1 MARKSSARPGKN
13 TRRQTKKSP
22 TATPL
27 PKPGRKVEPQTTPPQ
42 PAELSIPEQ
51 PHPIVGV
58 GASAGGFEAFRELLR
73 ALPSDTGLALV
84 LVQHLDPGHE
94 SLLAKLLSKATSMP
108 VAEVEEGMTVEP
120 NHVYVIPPNKTMGIE
135 NGKLHLMA
143 RGEPMVKHL
152 PIDYFLTSLA
162 ADRGNRAIGVI
173 LSGTASDGTMGLK
186 AIKSEG
192 GITFAQDIKSAKFDG
207 MPRSAIA
214 AGCVDFVLPPE
225 GIASELARI
234 GRHPYLRV
242 EPAAHAEEPPDA
254 RDDDL
259 HKIFIVLQRATGVNF
274 TYYKY
279 STIKRRIARRMLL
292 HKLESLKQYLRF
304 LHDNPAEPAALCE
317 DILIHVTGFFR
328 EPEAFQALADRVF
341 PKILDSK
348 PPGESI
354 RVWVPGCST
363 GEETYSIAMVLLECL
378 GDRVSSVPIQ
388 IFGTDIS
395 AVSIEKARTGVYSES
410 SLGEVSRER
419 LRRFFVKVAS
429 GFQIVKSLREMCIFA
444 RQDLGQDPPF
454 SRLDLISCRN
464 VLIYMGPVLQ
474 KKVMGIFHYALKP
487 SGFLMLGKSESIGGF
502 ADLFTVVD
510 RERKIS
516 SKRPGEPSRV
526 FDLSLAAGY
535 EKAMGA
541 AAGKPETQSRFD
553 VQKEADRIVLSQYA
567 PAGIVVDEN
576 LHILHFRGQT
586 SPYLSPPPGQAS
598 LGLLRMV
605 RPEFAVELRTA
616 LHHAKKQ
623 EVSVRK
629 EGIRI
634 LRDDRPWD
642 VCLEVVPIKSDLGE
656 RFFLLLFQETPARVP
671 AGPEAEGHQPATGR
685 HQSQED
691 ARLRR
696 DLQATKDSLQSM
708 IQEQEAINEE
718 LKSANE
724 EALSSNEELQ
734 STNEELE
741 TAKEE
746 LQSTNEELVTVNEQ
760 LGNRNFELAQLND
773 DLTNLIGSIN
783 IPILMLSGDWR
794 IRRFTPQAERL
805 LNLLPGDVGRPI
817 VNLRPNIDV
826 PDLTALVAE
835 VVDTMSVLE
844 REVQDREGRWYSMRV
859 RPYRT
864 MDNKIDGAVMTFID
878 IDAAKRIHLKLQREQ
893 TFTAA
898 VLESAAALVMVTDME
913 GHIAR
918 FNLACRRLSEYSFE
932 EVEGKPFWDVLV
944 PPEEIAAVKQ
954 VYQELA
960 ESRSAHEH
968 ENHWVDRSGQLHLI
982 SWSSTLVTEAQD
994 ATRHLVWVGVDVTDA
1009 RLAEKALQQTEI
1021 LRHSQEQLRTLTAGL
1036 VEAQEEERRRVSQEL
1051 HDDISQRLA
1060 ALAVQLEVLH
1070 QARGIS
1076 SEELHGK
1083 LGELQKQMEV
1093 LSEDLRRTARNL
1105 HPVML
1110 AHLGLEPA
1118 LRAYCEEF
1126 SKLRKIKVRFKARG
1140 LPGTISSGL
1149 ALCVYRVVQE
1159 ALGNVAKHAEAKRA
1173 VVSISGI
1180 DNILHAAI
1188 KDDGHGFDLDQAKGK
1203 GLGLISMEERV
1214 RHLGGTF
1221 SISPKPGDGTCI
1233 EIRIPLEANPAA
1245 PANESSTP

>member
-1 MARKSSARPGKN
+1 MARKSSARLGKN
-13 TRRQTKKSP
+13 ARRQATKSP
-22 TATPL
+22 TATL
-27 PKPGRKVEPQTTPPQ
+27 PKPGRKVEPETTPQ
-42 PAELSIPEQ
+42 PADLSTPEK

-73 ALPSDTGLALV
+73 ALPADTGLALV

-94 SLLAKLLSKATSMP
+94 SLLAKLLSKATTMP

-120 NHVYVIPPNKTMGIE
+120 NHVFVIPPNKTMGIA
-135 NGKLHLMA
+135 NGKLHLMD

-192 GITFAQDIKSAKFDG
+192 GITFAQDVKSAKYDG
-207 MPRSAIA
+207 MPRSAVA

-234 GRHPYLRV
+234 GRHPYLGI
-242 EPAAHAEEPPDA
+242 EPPAQAEEAPDD
-254 RDDDL
+254 RDDEL
-259 HKIFIVLQRATGVNF
+259 RKIFIVLHRATGVDF
-274 TYYKY
+274 AYYKY

-292 HKLESLKQYLRF
+292 HKLESLKQYLQF
-304 LHDNPAEPAALCE
+304 LHDDPAEPAALCE

-328 EPEAFQALADRVF
+328 EPEAFQALAERVF

-348 PPGESI
+348 PPGESL

-363 GEETYSIAMVLLECL
+363 GEETYSIAMVLLDCL
-378 GDRVSSVPIQ
+378 GDRVGSMPIQ

-395 AVSIEKARTGVYSES
+395 AVSIEKARAAVYSEN
-410 SLGEVSRER
+410 SLGEVSPER
-419 LRRFFVKVAS
+419 LRRFFVKVAA
-429 GFQIVKSLREMCIFA
+429 GFQIAKSLREMCVFA
-444 RQDLGQDPPF
+444 RQDLAQDPPF

-487 SGFLMLGKSESIGGF
+487 TGFLMLGKSESVGGF
-502 ADLFTVVD
+502 AELFTVVD
-510 RERKIS
+510 REHRIC
-516 SKRPGEPSRV
+516 SKKPGEPSRV
-526 FDLSLAAGY
+526 FDLSVAAGY
-535 EKAMGA
+535 EKAMRA

-553 VQKEADRIVLSQYA
+553 VQREADRIVLSQYA

-586 SPYLSPPPGQAS
+586 GPYLSPPPGQAS

-605 RPEFAVELRTA
+605 RPEFALELRTA

-623 EVSVRK
+623 QVSVRK
-629 EGIRI
+629 EGIRV
-634 LRDDRPWD
+634 LRDGRPWD
-642 VCLEVVPIKSDLGE
+642 VCLEVVPIKSDLSE
-656 RFFLLLFQETPARVP
+656 RFFLILFQETPARVP
-671 AGPEAEGHQPATGR
+671 AGPEAEGHLAPATGKR
-685 HQSQED
+685 QSQED

-696 DLQATKDSLQSM
+696 DLQATKESLQSM

-773 DLTNLIGSIN
+773 DLTNLIGSVD

-794 IRRFTPQAERL
+794 IRRFTPQAEKL

-826 PDLTALVAE
+826 PDMAALVTE
-835 VVDTMSVLE
+835 VVDTMSVRE

-878 IDAAKRIHLKLQREQ
+878 IDTAKRIHLELQREQ

-932 EVEGKPFWDVLV
+932 EVEGKPVWDVLV
-944 PPEEIAAVKQ
+944 PPEEIAAVKL
-954 VYQELA
+954 VYKELA
-960 ESRSAHEH
+960 ESRSAREH
-968 ENHWVDRSGQLHLI
+968 ENYWVDRSGQRHLI
-982 SWSSTLVTEAQD
+982 SWSSTVVTEAQG
-994 ATRHLVWVGVDVTDA
+994 ATRHLVWVGVDVTEA

-1051 HDDISQRLA
+1051 HDDISQRLT
-1060 ALAVQLEVLH
+1060 ALAIQLEVLH

-1076 SEELHGK
+1076 PEELHGK

-1105 HPVML
+1105 HPFML
-1110 AHLGLEPA
+1110 THLGLEPA

-1126 SKLRKIKVRFKARG
+1126 SELRKIRVRLIARA
-1140 LPGTISSGL
+1140 LPGAIPSGV
-1149 ALCVYRVVQE
+1149 ALCAYRVVQE
-1159 ALGNVAKHAEAKRA
+1159 ALGNVARHADAKRA
-1173 VVSISGI
+1173 VISVSGS
-1180 DNILHAAI
+1180 DNVLRVVI
-1188 KDDGHGFDLDQAKGK
+1188 KDDGHGFELNHAKGK
-1203 GLGLISMEERV
+1203 GLGLLSMEERV

-1221 SISPKPGDGTCI
+1221 SILPKPGDGTRI
-1233 EIRIPLEANPAA
+1233 EIRIPLETEPAA
-1245 PANESSTP
+1245 LVTESSAT

>member
-1 MARKSSARPGKN
+1 MARKSSARPRKN
-13 TRRQTKKSP
+13 TRPRAKGSLAGKP
-22 TATPL
+22 PR
-27 PKPGRKVEPQTTPPQ
+27 KPGRKVEPETTPQ
-42 PAELSIPEQ
+42 PVESTPEK

-58 GASAGGFEAFRELLR
+58 GASAGGFEAFRELLK

-94 SLLAKLLSKATSMP
+94 SLLAKLLSKATAMP
-108 VAEVEEGMTVEP
+108 VAEVEEGVTVEP
-120 NHVYVIPPNKTMGIE
+120 NHVYVIPPNKTMGIA
-135 NGKLHLMA
+135 NGTLHLMA
-143 RGEPMVKHL
+143 RGEPMAKHL

-192 GITFAQDIKSAKFDG
+192 GITFAQDIKSAKYDG

-214 AGCVDFVLPPE
+214 AGCVDFVLSPE

-234 GRHPYLRV
+234 GRHPYLRIG
-242 EPAAHAEEPPDA
+242 PPSQAEEPLDD

-259 HKIFIVLQRATGVNF
+259 HKIFLVLQRATGVNF
-274 TYYKY
+274 AYYKY

-304 LHDNPAEPAALCE
+304 LHENRAEPAALCE

-328 EPEAFQALADRVF
+328 EPEAFQALADRIF

-363 GEETYSIAMVLLECL
+363 GEEAYSIAMVLLECL
-378 GDRVSSVPIQ
+378 GDRVTSVPIQ

-395 AVSIEKARTGVYSES
+395 EISIDKARAGVYCES
-410 SLGEVSRER
+410 SLGEVSQER
-419 LRRFFVKVAS
+419 VRRFFVKVES
-429 GFQIVKSLREMCIFA
+429 GFQIVKSLREMCVFA

-474 KKVMGIFHYALKP
+474 KKVMAIFHYALKP
-487 SGFLMLGKSESIGGF
+487 TGFLMQGKSESISGF
-502 ADLFTVVD
+502 TDLFTVID
-510 RERKIS
+510 REHRIS
-516 SKRPGEPSRV
+516 SKKPAVPGPG
-526 FDLSLAAGY
+526 FDLSTTAGFEKAIGAAG
-535 EKAMGA
+535 
-541 AAGKPETQSRFD
+541 GKPEAESRFD

-567 PAGIVVDEN
+567 PAGLVVDEN
-576 LHILHFRGQT
+576 LHILQFRGQS

-605 RPEFAVELRTA
+605 RPELAVELRTA

-623 EVSVRK
+623 EIAVHK
-629 EGIRI
+629 ENIRI
-634 LRDDRPWD
+634 LREGRPWD

-671 AGPEAEGHQPATGR
+671 AGPPEGDQSPATGR
-685 HQSQED
+685 QQSQED

-696 DLQATKDSLQSM
+696 DLQATKESLQSM

-773 DLTNLIGSIN
+773 DLTNLLSSVN

-794 IRRFTPQAERL
+794 IRRFTPQAEIL
-805 LNLLPGDVGRPI
+805 LNLLPGDVGRPV

-826 PDLTALVAE
+826 PDLAALVTE
-835 VVDTMSVLE
+835 VVDTMSVRE

-864 MDNKIDGAVMTFID
+864 MDNKIDGTVMTFID
-878 IDAAKRIHLKLQREQ
+878 IDAAKRIHLELQREQ

-932 EVEGKPFWDVLV
+932 EVEGNPFWDVLV
-944 PPEEIAAVKQ
+944 PPEEIAAVKR
-954 VYQELA
+954 VYKELA
-960 ESRSAHEH
+960 ESRSAREH
-968 ENHWVDRSGQLHLI
+968 ENHWVDRSGQRHLI

-994 ATRHLVWVGVDVTDA
+994 ATRHLVWIGVDVTEA

-1036 VEAQEEERRRVSQEL
+1036 VEAQEEERRRISQEL

-1070 QARGIS
+1070 QDHGIS
-1076 SEELHGK
+1076 PEKLHGK
-1083 LGELQKQMEV
+1083 MGELQKQMEV

-1110 AHLGLEPA
+1110 THLGLEPA
-1118 LRAYCEEF
+1118 LRSYCDEF
-1126 SKLRKIKVRFKARG
+1126 SKLRKIKVRLIARA
-1140 LPGTISSGL
+1140 LPGAIPPGV

-1159 ALGNVAKHAEAKRA
+1159 ALGNVAKHAEARRA
-1173 VVSISGI
+1173 VISISGR
-1180 DNILHAAI
+1180 DDGLHAAI
-1188 KDDGHGFDLDQAKGK
+1188 KDDGHGFDLDHAKGK

-1221 SISPKPGDGTCI
+1221 SISPKPGDGTRI
-1233 EIRIPLEANPAA
+1233 EIRIPFQTKP
-1245 PANESSTP
+1245 PVTESNTP

>member
-1 MARKSSARPGKN
+1 
-13 TRRQTKKSP
+13 
-22 TATPL
+22 
-27 PKPGRKVEPQTTPPQ
+27 
-42 PAELSIPEQ
+42 
-51 PHPIVGV
+51 
-58 GASAGGFEAFRELLR
+58 
-73 ALPSDTGLALV
+73 LPSDTGLALV

-94 SLLAKLLSKATSMP
+94 SLLAKLLSKATAMP

-120 NHVYVIPPNKTMGIE
+120 NHVYVIPPNKTMGIK
-135 NGKLHLMA
+135 NGMLHLMA
-143 RGEPMVKHL
+143 RGEPAAKHL
-152 PIDYFLTSLA
+152 PIDYFLGSLA
-162 ADRGNRAIGVI
+162 EDRGNRAIGVI

-186 AIKSEG
+186 AIKTEG
-192 GITFAQDIKSAKFDG
+192 GITFAQDIKSAKYDG

-225 GIASELARI
+225 GIANELARI
-234 GRHPYLRV
+234 GRHPYLGL
-242 EPAAHAEEPPDA
+242 EPPAQAEEG
-254 RDDDL
+254 DDEL
-259 HKIFIVLQRATGVNF
+259 HKIFIVLQKATGVNF

-279 STIKRRIARRMLL
+279 STIKRRIARRMIL
-292 HKLESLKQYLRF
+292 HKLETPKQYLRF

-328 EPEAFQALADRVF
+328 EPAAFQALAEGIF
-341 PKILDSK
+341 PKILENK

-354 RVWVPGCST
+354 RIWVPGCST
-363 GEETYSIAMVLLECL
+363 GEEAYSIAMVLLECV
-378 GDRVSSVPIQ
+378 GDRVSNMPIQ

-395 AVSIEKARTGVYSES
+395 EASIEKARAGVYSES
-410 SLGEVSRER
+410 SLAEVSQER
-419 LRRFFVKVAS
+419 LRRFFVKVE
-429 GFQIVKSLREMCIFA
+429 GGCQIAKPLREMCVFA
-444 RQDLGQDPPF
+444 RQDLAQDPPF

-474 KKVMGIFHYALKP
+474 KKVMAIFHYALRAT
-487 SGFLMLGKSESIGGF
+487 GFLLQGKSESISGF
-502 ADLFTVVD
+502 ANLFTAID
-510 RERKIS
+510 REHKIS
-516 SKRPGEPSRV
+516 SKRAAEPSRV
-526 FDLSLAAGY
+526 FDLSTTAVY
-535 EKAMGA
+535 EKATGGA
-541 AAGKPETQSRFD
+541 AEKPETQSRFD
-553 VQKEADRIVLSQYA
+553 VQREADRIVLSQYA
-567 PAGIVVDEN
+567 PAGLIVNEN
-576 LHILHFRGQT
+576 LHILHFRGQC

-616 LHHAKKQ
+616 VHHAKKQ
-623 EVSVRK
+623 EIAVRK
-629 EGIRI
+629 EGIRVQ
-634 LRDDRPWD
+634 RDGHLWD
-642 VCLEVVPIKSDLGE
+642 VSVEVVPIKSDLGE
-656 RFFLLLFQETPARVP
+656 RFFLLLFQETPVREP
-671 AGPEAEGHQPATGR
+671 ASPEAGRPAPASGR
-685 HQSQED
+685 RQSLED

-696 DLQATKDSLQSM
+696 DLQATKESLQSM

-773 DLTNLIGSIN
+773 DLTNLLSSVD

-794 IRRFTPQAERL
+794 IRRFTPQAEKL

-826 PDLTALVAE
+826 PDLARLVTE
-835 VVDTMSVLE
+835 VVDTMSVRE
-844 REVQDREGRWYSMRV
+844 REVQDLGGRWYSMRV

-864 MDNKIDGAVMTFID
+864 VDNKIDGAVMTFID
-878 IDAAKRIHLKLQREQ
+878 IDAAKRIHLELQREQ

-898 VLESAAALVMVTDME
+898 VLESAAALVMVTDLE
-913 GHIAR
+913 GRIAR

-932 EVEGKPFWDVLV
+932 DVEGKPVWDVLV
-944 PPEEIAAVKQ
+944 PPEEIKAVKQ
-954 VYQELA
+954 VYKELA
-960 ESRSAHEH
+960 ESRSAREH
-968 ENHWVDRSGQLHLI
+968 ENHWVDRSGQQHLI

-994 ATRHLVWVGVDVTDA
+994 ATRHLVWVGVDVTEV

-1060 ALAVQLEVLH
+1060 ALAIQLEVLH
-1070 QARGIS
+1070 QAHGIS
-1076 SEELHGK
+1076 PEELHLK
-1083 LGELQKQMEV
+1083 LGELQMQMEV

-1105 HPVML
+1105 HPFML
-1110 AHLGLEPA
+1110 THLGLEPA
-1118 LRAYCEEF
+1118 LRSYCEEF
-1126 SKLRKIKVRFKARG
+1126 SKLRKIKVRLIART
-1140 LPGTISSGL
+1140 LPVTIPSGV
-1149 ALCVYRVVQE
+1149 ALCAYRVVQE

-1173 VVSISGI
+1173 VISVSGR
-1180 DNILHAAI
+1180 DDGLHVAI
-1188 KDDGHGFDLDQAKGK
+1188 RDDGHGFDLEHVKGK

-1221 SISPKPGDGTCI
+1221 SISPKPGDGTSIDIRLPI
-1233 EIRIPLEANPAA
+1233 EPNPAA
-1245 PANESSTP
+1245 PATESGTP

>member
-1 MARKSSARPGKN
+1 MARKSSARPGKSARPPAKN
-13 TRRQTKKSP
+13 SSRVAPRRK
-22 TATPL
+22 L
-27 PKPGRKVEPQTTPPQ
+27 GRNVEPEAIPQ
-42 PAELSIPEQ
+42 PVKPSITER

-58 GASAGGFEAFRELLR
+58 GASAGGFEAFRELLT

-94 SLLAKLLSKATSMP
+94 SLLAKLLSKATTMP

-120 NHVYVIPPNKTMGIE
+120 NHVYVIPPNKTMRIG
-135 NGKLHLMA
+135 NGTLHLMA
-143 RGEPMVKHL
+143 RGEPMAKHL

-186 AIKSEG
+186 AIKAEG
-192 GITFAQDIKSAKFDG
+192 GITFAQDIKSAKYDG
-207 MPRSAIA
+207 MPRSAIG

-234 GRHPYLRV
+234 GRHPYLGI
-242 EPAAHAEEPPDA
+242 EPPAQAEDPA
-254 RDDDL
+254 DNRDDEL

-274 TYYKY
+274 THYKY

-292 HKLESLKQYLRF
+292 HKLESLKQYLQF

-328 EPEAFQALADRVF
+328 EPEAFQALAERVF
-341 PKILDSK
+341 PKILDTK

-363 GEETYSIAMVLLECL
+363 GEEAYSIAMVLLECL
-378 GDRVSSVPIQ
+378 GDRVSSIPIQ

-395 AVSIEKARTGVYSES
+395 ALSIEKARAGVYSES
-410 SLGEVSRER
+410 SVGEVAPER
-419 LRRFFVKVAS
+419 LRRFFVKVEG
-429 GFQIVKSLREMCIFA
+429 GFQIAKSLREMCVFA
-444 RQDLGQDPPF
+444 RQDLAQDPPF

-474 KKVMGIFHYALKP
+474 KKVLGIFHYALKP
-487 SGFLMLGKSESIGGF
+487 TGFLMQGKSESISGV
-502 ADLFTVVD
+502 ADLFTVID
-510 RERKIS
+510 REHKIC
-516 SKRPGEPSRV
+516 SKRLGEPGRV
-526 FDLSLAAGY
+526 FDLSVAAGY
-535 EKAMGA
+535 ERPIGVAAIKA
-541 AAGKPETQSRFD
+541 ETQARFD

-567 PAGIVVDEN
+567 PAGLVVDEN
-576 LHILHFRGQT
+576 LHILHFRGQC

-623 EVSVRK
+623 EIAVRK
-629 EGIRI
+629 EGIRVQ
-634 LRDDRPWD
+634 RDGHLWD
-642 VCLEVVPIKSDLGE
+642 VSLEVVPIKSDLGE
-656 RFFLLLFQETPARVP
+656 RFFLVLFQETPAREP
-671 AGPEAEGHQPATGR
+671 AGPETGGQGPATGR
-685 HQSQED
+685 RQAIED

-696 DLQATKDSLQSM
+696 DLQATKESLQSM

-773 DLTNLIGSIN
+773 DLTNLLSSVS

-794 IRRFTPQAERL
+794 IRRFTPQAEKL

-826 PDLTALVAE
+826 PDLAKLVTE
-835 VVDTMSVLE
+835 VVDAISMRE

-878 IDAAKRIHLKLQREQ
+878 IDAAKRIHLELQREQ

-932 EVEGKPFWDVLV
+932 EVEGKPVWDVLV
-944 PPEEIAAVKQ
+944 PPEEIEAVKQ
-954 VYQELA
+954 TYKELA
-960 ESRSAHEH
+960 EDRSAREH
-968 ENHWVDRSGQLHLI
+968 ENHWVDRSGQRHLI

-994 ATRHLVWVGVDVTDA
+994 AARHLVWIGVDVTEA
-1009 RLAEKALQQTEI
+1009 KLAEMALRQTEI

-1036 VEAQEEERRRVSQEL
+1036 VEAQ
-1051 HDDISQRLA
+1051 
-1060 ALAVQLEVLH
+1060 
-1070 QARGIS
+1070 
-1076 SEELHGK
+1076 
-1083 LGELQKQMEV
+1083 
-1093 LSEDLRRTARNL
+1093 
-1105 HPVML
+1105 
-1110 AHLGLEPA
+1110 
-1118 LRAYCEEF
+1118 
-1126 SKLRKIKVRFKARG
+1126 
-1140 LPGTISSGL
+1140 
-1149 ALCVYRVVQE
+1149 
-1159 ALGNVAKHAEAKRA
+1159 
-1173 VVSISGI
+1173 
-1180 DNILHAAI
+1180 
-1188 KDDGHGFDLDQAKGK
+1188 
-1203 GLGLISMEERV
+1203 
-1214 RHLGGTF
+1214 
-1221 SISPKPGDGTCI
+1221 
-1233 EIRIPLEANPAA
+1233 
-1245 PANESSTP
+1245 